1 MARPNM
7 RQEDPEQYE
16 KIKAAQNNLKQQYFG
31 GIKMARLCPY
41 CNHKVE
47 VLCRGEHA
55 SASTMCPNCREEI
68 FFPPVMFRKAR

>member
-1 MARPNM
+1 MARVNIRETNPIHY
-7 RQEDPEQYE
+7 EQ
-16 KIKAAQNNLKQQYFG
+16 IKADQADLKQQYFV

-55 SASTMCPNCREEI
+55 SASTMCPNCNEEI
-68 FFPPVMFRKAR
+68 YFPPVIFRRSR